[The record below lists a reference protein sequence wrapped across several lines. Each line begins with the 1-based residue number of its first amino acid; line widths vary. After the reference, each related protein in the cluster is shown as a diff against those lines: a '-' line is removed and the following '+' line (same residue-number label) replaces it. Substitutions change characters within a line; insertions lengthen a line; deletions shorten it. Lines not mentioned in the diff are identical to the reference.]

1 MAVLLAGL
9 SGCYLIPPYQR
20 PSAPAPEHWRGGTA
34 ATPGNDAG
42 VATDWWQH
50 YGSNE
55 LNQSVQEAL
64 AQNKDLQAALHRI
77 EQARA
82 SAKIAGAGLL
92 PTVDASVNASRT
104 YSDSGNHTPTQSDS
118 YQGLLSVAYEV
129 DLWRRNRSAVEAAE
143 ARTTS
148 STYDRDALALVVMT
162 DTAQAYFQV
171 LNLRERGKIARDN
184 IATERD
190 VLNIV
195 ETQYREGRASALEV
209 AQQKTAVANVEAA
222 LTALERQEQ
231 VTEDG
236 LAVLRGRAPADLS
249 VTTDTLQDI
258 ALPAI
263 AAGQPST
270 LLERRPDIRR
280 AEQDLIAAHADIAV
294 ARAALF
300 PTLNLGLDPTLFA
313 SPGTAAVAL
322 ASSLTAPIFEG
333 GRLRGE
339 VERTEAREAELVET
353 YRQIILTSF
362 QEVEDALAAIKS
374 AQQRVQSLTV
384 AAEAAR
390 DAYQISR
397 DRYLAGAIDF
407 LTLLNTQT
415 TQLQAE
421 DALAQARLDQFAAS
435 VDLYKALGGGW
446 QEH

>member
-1 MAVLLAGL
+1 
-9 SGCYLIPPYQR
+9 
-20 PSAPAPEHWRGGTA
+20 
-34 ATPGNDAG
+34 
-42 VATDWWQH
+42 
-50 YGSNE
+50 
-55 LNQSVQEAL
+55 
-64 AQNKDLQAALHRI
+64 
-77 EQARA
+77 
-82 SAKIAGAGLL
+82 
-92 PTVDASVNASRT
+92 
-104 YSDSGNHTPTQSDS
+104 
-118 YQGLLSVAYEV
+118 
-129 DLWRRNRSAVEAAE
+129 
-143 ARTTS
+143 
-148 STYDRDALALVVMT
+148 VMT

-384 AAEAAR
+384 A
-390 DAYQISR
+390 
-397 DRYLAGAIDF
+397 GAIDF